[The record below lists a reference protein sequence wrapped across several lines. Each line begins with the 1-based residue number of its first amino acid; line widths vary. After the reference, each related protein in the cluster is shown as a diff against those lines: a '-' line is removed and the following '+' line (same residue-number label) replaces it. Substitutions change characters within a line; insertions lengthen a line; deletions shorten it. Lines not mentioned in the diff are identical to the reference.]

1 MLGIHDVFPADS
13 VNSNDPIS
21 KKKLQQLDGEYSTTK
36 NILGFDFNGINK
48 TIWLEEVK
56 PAHLLTVLH
65 GWIRLSKVGSLGTLS
80 RNSKPWWLRF
90 AMHLWQYRQDEV
102 CSQHATRYSKKII
115 GGISPANQVLLVAVM
130 GCQTLL
136 WESSDS
142 PT

>member
-13 VNSNDPIS
+13 VNSNDPIF

-65 GWIRLSKVGSLGTLS
+65 GWFGLSKVGSLGTLS

-90 AMHLWQYRQDEV
+90 AMH
-102 CSQHATRYSKKII
+102 
-115 GGISPANQVLLVAVM
+115 
-130 GCQTLL
+130 
-136 WESSDS
+136 
-142 PT
+142 